1 MTNTRKT
8 AAISWK
14 IFFYLMLVLI
24 LFCAIF
30 PFLWMILASFKN
42 MVDLLNLGKLFSFKP
57 TFENYL
63 DVFGKYKFYQPIL
76 NSLYVG
82 IVSTALALFFGLPTA
97 YSIAREKQTML
108 ASVIL
113 VIRIIPAITFL
124 VPWYIIFMK
133 INLIGTYTSL
143 ILAHLLIALPLIIWI
158 MVPYFESIPRELEQA
173 AWVDGCSRIGTFVRI
188 ILPLSAPGVLTAS
201 LLAFIF
207 SWNNFIFAL
216 VLCSNRTRTIPTA
229 VFNFISYTEI
239 NWSGLMAAAVTIT
252 APILIIS
259 LCLQKYIIKGMTAGA
274 VKG

>member
-1 MTNTRKT
+1 MTNARKT

-14 IFFYLMLVLI
+14 VFFYLMLVLI

-42 MVDLLNLGKLFSFKP
+42 MVDLLNIGKLFLFKP

-82 IVSTALALFFGLPTA
+82 IVSTGLALFFGLPTA

-108 ASVIL
+108 ASIIL

-173 AWVDGCSRIGTFVRI
+173 AWVDGCSKIGTFMRI

-274 VKG
+274 IKG

>member
-1 MTNTRKT
+1 MTYTRKT
-8 AAISWK
+8 GTSLGRL
-14 IFFYLMLVLI
+14 FFYVMLGII

-30 PFLWMILASFKN
+30 PFLWMILASFKD
-42 MVDLLNLGKLFSFKP
+42 MVDLLNIARLFSFKP
-57 TFENYL
+57 TFGNYL
-63 DVFGKYKFYQPIL
+63 DVFGQYKFLQPMI
-76 NSLYVG
+76 NSLYIGV
-82 IVSTALALFFGLPTA
+82 VSTGIALFFGLPTA

-108 ASVIL
+108 ASIIL
-113 VIRIIPAITFL
+113 IIRIIPAITFL
-124 VPWYIIFMK
+124 VPWYILFMK
-133 INLIGTYTSL
+133 VNLVGSYTSL

-158 MVPYFESIPRELEQA
+158 MVPYFESMPRELEQA
-173 AWVDGCSRIGTFVRI
+173 AWVDGCSKIGTFVRI

-239 NWSGLMAAAVTIT
+239 NWSGLMAAAVVIT
-252 APILIIS
+252 APILLIS
-259 LCLQKYIIKGMTAGA
+259 LGLQKYIIKGLTSGA

>member
-1 MTNTRKT
+1 
-8 AAISWK
+8 
-14 IFFYLMLVLI
+14 MLALI
-24 LFCAIF
+24 LFCAVF

-42 MVDLLNLGKLFSFKP
+42 MVDLLSVNKLFSFKP
-57 TFENYL
+57 TFDNYL

-82 IVSTALALFFGLPTA
+82 VVSTALALFFGLPTA

-133 INLIGTYTSL
+133 INLVGTYTSL

-188 ILPLSAPGVLTAS
+188 VLPLSAPGVLTAS

>member
-1 MTNTRKT
+1 MTYTRKT
-8 AAISWK
+8 GTSVGRL
-14 IFFYLMLVLI
+14 FFYVLLAII

-30 PFLWMILASFKN
+30 PFLWMILASFKD
-42 MVDLLNLGKLFSFKP
+42 MVDLLNIAKLFSFKP
-57 TFENYL
+57 TFGNYI
-63 DVFGKYKFYQPIL
+63 DVFGKYQFLKPMI
-76 NSLYVG
+76 NSLYIGV
-82 IVSTALALFFGLPTA
+82 VSTGIALFFGLPTA

-124 VPWYIIFMK
+124 VPWYILFMK
-133 INLIGTYTSL
+133 VNLVGSYTSL

-158 MVPYFESIPRELEQA
+158 MVPYFESMPRELEQA
-173 AWVDGCSRIGTFVRI
+173 AWVDGCSKIGTFARI

-216 VLCSNRTRTIPTA
+216 VLCSNRTSTIPTA

-239 NWSGLMAAAVTIT
+239 NWSGLMAAAVVIT
-252 APILIIS
+252 APILLIS
-259 LCLQKYIIKGMTAGA
+259 LSLQKYIIKGLTSGA